1 MGVRG
6 RDTTFTREADPDVK
20 NESGGWS
27 LTPYQKW
34 GETEGVVREINDSK
48 GSGPYNRTLHIRK
61 GDAPVGIVSEQRMA
75 IEFVHGF
82 GFGKRIKTIES
93 VVREGN
99 TRILRGT
106 IQIWWEDASTFRIEQ
121 GDDLLVKKALIDCDV
136 RGHLTRFEV
145 TTEGAIDRQGFV
157 FARTGHFRRLAMG
170 TKDANPPDYEPGV
183 SKEFSTQFDDVRFR
197 LGDDEYKALIR
208 MEITPGTQVN
218 DDISNKVYRLEKDNT
233 ITDLGQAVPRR
244 P

>member
-1 MGVRG
+1 LWHM
-6 RDTTFTREADPDVK
+6 A
-20 NESGGWS
+20 
-27 LTPYQKW
+27 PYQKW
-34 GETEGVVREINDSK
+34 GETGGVVREILDSK
-48 GSGPYNRTLHIRK
+48 APGPHGRTFHIRK

-82 GFGKRIKTIES
+82 GFGKRIKAIES
-93 VVREGN
+93 VVREGDR
-99 TRILRGT
+99 RILRGT
-106 IQIWWEDASTFRIEQ
+106 IQIWWEDVSTFRIEL
-121 GDDLLVKKALIDCDV
+121 GDDLLVKEARIDCDV

-157 FARTGHFRRLAMG
+157 LARTGHFRRSAMG
-170 TKDANPPDYEPGV
+170 TKDANPPDYQPEV
-183 SKEFSTQFDDVRFR
+183 SQEFSTQFDDVRFR

-218 DDISNKVYRLEKDNT
+218 DDISNKVYRPEEDGT
-233 ITDLGQAVPRR
+233 ITDLGKAVPGK